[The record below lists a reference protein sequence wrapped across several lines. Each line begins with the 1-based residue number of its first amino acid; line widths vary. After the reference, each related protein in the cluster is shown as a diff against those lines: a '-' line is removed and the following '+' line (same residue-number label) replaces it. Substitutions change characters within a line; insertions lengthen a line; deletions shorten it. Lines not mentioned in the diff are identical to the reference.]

1 MPRPKRTAPNLV
13 TMEQIARR
21 VGVTRATVSNV
32 LNNRYPAARRDAAK
46 RASEIRAIAA
56 ELGYRPNTLARAQR
70 TGRTGCIG
78 MLASANPNYA
88 VHFGSF
94 DQALLRELDQRD
106 LLLVTGLVGADLPS
120 DETHLPRVV
129 AEHLADGF
137 LINYPFDIPP
147 GVTRMIEQHDLAAV
161 WFNSQHPHDCVYPD
175 DLRAAATATR
185 YLLERGH
192 RRIAYVQQQG
202 GVLVAASHYSYV
214 DRRLGYEREMKAAG
228 LAPQIIN
235 APVFSDTNSLTAAEV
250 VLDQAS
256 GVTAILING
265 IADILRI
272 VAAQRQIRI
281 PQDLSIIAIQND
293 PPPYD
298 TTDITHLLVPIPQMV
313 AAAVDMLC
321 DRVESG
327 TGHAEPVVVAYDVI
341 EGQSVRDL
349 R

>member
-1 MPRPKRTAPNLV
+1 MARPKRNAPHLV

-78 MLASANPNYA
+78 MLMSSSQNYS
-88 VHFGSF
+88 VHFGGF
-94 DQALLRELDQRD
+94 DQALLAELDQRD
-106 LLLVTGLVGADLPS
+106 LLLVTGLVGG
-120 DETHLPRVV
+120 DEPTDGEHLPRIV

-137 LINYPFDIPP
+137 LINYAFDIPP
-147 GVTRMIEQHDLAAV
+147 GVAQMIEKHDLAAV

-175 DLRAAATATR
+175 DLNAAADATR

-214 DRRLGYEREMKAAG
+214 DRRVGYEREMTAAG
-228 LAPQIIN
+228 LAPQIIE
-235 APVFSDTNSLTAAEV
+235 APVFSDTNSLTSAEV
-250 VLDQAS
+250 VLSQSQGA
-256 GVTAILING
+256 TAILING

-281 PQDLSIIAIQND
+281 PEDLSIIAIQND
-293 PPPYD
+293 SPPFRS
-298 TTDITHLLVPIPQMV
+298 TDITHLLVPIPEMV
-313 AAAVDMLC
+313 SKAVDLLC
-321 DRVESG
+321 QRVDG
-327 TGHAEPVVVAYDVI
+327 RAAHAAPIAVKYGVI
-341 EGQSVRDL
+341 EGQSVRD
-349 R
+349 RR